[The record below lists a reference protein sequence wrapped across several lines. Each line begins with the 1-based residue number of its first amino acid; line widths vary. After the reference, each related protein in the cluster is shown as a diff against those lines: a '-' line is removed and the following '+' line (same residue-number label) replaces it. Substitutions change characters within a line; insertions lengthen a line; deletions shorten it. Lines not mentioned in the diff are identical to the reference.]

1 MKTNAKT
8 PKKWQPKALAS
19 AIACA
24 YLTLALVPAYA
35 SDTEIYV
42 EAANQTSIAPNL
54 MMMFDTSGSMA
65 WCMENDNGCSAP
77 NRRID
82 VLKDAMNK
90 ILRGTPTTKPVPGY
104 VKMGLGRFHPTNVN
118 YGGYISYPARPLDA
132 FVQINP
138 NGYIFASGA
147 SGKSDAMQASS
158 SDNSST
164 EVRIGLNG
172 SQNYVGGFQFAKVR
186 IPKGASITEAYLQVV
201 AKNTDSGTSTWE
213 IAAQATGD
221 AADYTS
227 SAIQSRT

>member
-90 ILRGTPTTKPVPGY
+90 ILRGTPTTKPVL
-104 VKMGLGRFHPTNVN
+104 VMSKWVWDVSIQLTLIMV
-118 YGGYISYPARPLDA
+118 
-132 FVQINP
+132 V
-138 NGYIFASGA
+138 IF
-147 SGKSDAMQASS
+147 
-158 SDNSST
+158 
-164 EVRIGLNG
+164 
-172 SQNYVGGFQFAKVR
+172 R
-186 IPKGASITEAYLQVV
+186 IPRVH
-201 AKNTDSGTSTWE
+201 
-213 IAAQATGD
+213 
-221 AADYTS
+221 
-227 SAIQSRT
+227 